1 MTETNLPQQSESDV
15 KAAEALHQKHL
26 LITEQMRGVIV
37 GQDEVIEQLL
47 IVLLCRGHCILEGV
61 PGLAKT
67 LIVSTLA
74 SLLNQSFRRIQF
86 TPDLMPSDITGTD
99 ILEEDHTTGKRVFR
113 FIPGPLFGN
122 MILADEIN
130 RTPPKTQSA
139 LLEATQE
146 RQLTVAGQ
154 TYPLPNPFM
163 VLATQNPIEQ
173 EGTYPLPEAQLD
185 RFMLKIQVDYPTRE
199 QELSIAKRASTNY
212 SFAITKVLT
221 IEEILAMQEL
231 VRKMPVGDH
240 VYEFA
245 VDLVRKSRPV
255 RGKDSGYISQMVAW
269 GAGPRAVIFLL
280 LAAKARAILQG
291 RFHATTA
298 DVAAMALP
306 VLRHRLIP
314 SFNAE
319 AAGQNSDLII
329 RRLVDEATGQ
339 RGLGST
345 ATVATARVAPVTPPS
360 PPVPP
365 PIIKSAPTGPV
376 KIQGNLR

>member
-1 MTETNLPQQSESDV
+1 MPDVNLPKESEADV
-15 KAAEALHQKHL
+15 QAAESLHQKHL
-26 LITEQMRGVIV
+26 LILEQMRGVIV

-47 IVLLCRGHCILEGV
+47 VALLCRGHCILEGV

-74 SLLNQSFRRIQF
+74 SLLNQSFKRIQF

-99 ILEEDHTTGKRVFR
+99 ILEEDRTTGKRVFR

-185 RFMLKIQVDYPTRE
+185 RFMLKIQVEYPSRE
-199 QELSIAKRASTNY
+199 QELTIAKRASTAY
-212 SFAITKVLT
+212 SFSISKVLSV
-221 IEEILAMQEL
+221 EEIVAMQDL

-245 VDLVRKSRPV
+245 VDLVRRTRPTRE
-255 RGKDSGYISQMVAW
+255 RGGGYVSQMVSW
-269 GAGPRAVIFLL
+269 GAGPRAVIFLV
-280 LAAKARAILQG
+280 LAAKARAMLQG
-291 RFHATTA
+291 RYHATTG
-298 DVAAMALP
+298 DVTAMALP

-319 AAGQNSDLII
+319 AAGQTSDQII
-329 RRLVDEATGQ
+329 KKLVEETVTQ
-339 RGLGST
+339 YST
-345 ATVATARVAPVTPPS
+345 DR
-360 PPVPP
+360 PPVPSSTAKP
-365 PIIKSAPTGPV
+365 PPTPPPPPPVINTGWTGPV
-376 KIQGNLR
+376 KSRGL

>member
-1 MTETNLPQQSESDV
+1 MTDSKSLPASESDV
-15 KAAEALHQKHL
+15 QAAQALHQKHL
-26 LITEQMRGVIV
+26 LILEQMRGVVV

-47 IVLLCRGHCILEGV
+47 VALLCRGHCILEGV

-67 LIVSTLA
+67 LMVSTLA
-74 SLLNQSFRRIQF
+74 SMLNQTFRRIQF

-99 ILEEDHTTGKRVFR
+99 ILEEDRTTGKRVFR

-185 RFMLKIQVDYPTRE
+185 RFMLKIQVDYPSRE
-199 QELSIAKRASTNY
+199 QELAIAKRASTAY
-212 SFAITKVLT
+212 AFEISKVLT
-221 IEEILAMQEL
+221 VEEILAMQDL

-245 VDLVRKSRPV
+245 VDLVRKTRPE
-255 RGKDSGYISQMVAW
+255 RGKGAGYVNQMVSW

-291 RFHATTA
+291 RYHTTTG
-298 DVAAMALP
+298 DISAMALP

-319 AAGQNSDLII
+319 AAGQNSDQII
-329 RRLVDEATGQ
+329 RRLIDEANGTPQ
-339 RGLGST
+339 RPPIPSQST
-345 ATVATARVAPVTPPS
+345 AAPPS
-360 PPVPP
+360 PPVIREARPP
-365 PIIKSAPTGPV
+365 SRMRSV
-376 KIQGNLR
+376 

>member
-1 MTETNLPQQSESDV
+1 MTDTKSSPEAADV
-15 KAAEALHQKHL
+15 QAVEALHNKHQ
-26 LITEQMRGVIV
+26 LILEQMRGVIV
-37 GQDEVIEQLL
+37 GQDEVIEQLM
-47 IVLLCRGHCILEGV
+47 VALLCRGHCILEGV

-74 SLLNQSFRRIQF
+74 SLLNQTFRRIQF
-86 TPDLMPSDITGTD
+86 TLDLMPSDITGTD
-99 ILEEDHTTGKRVFR
+99 ILEEDRTTGKRVFR

-146 RQLTVAGQ
+146 HQLTVAGQ

-199 QELSIAKRASTNY
+199 QEVAIAKRASTAY
-212 SFAITKVLT
+212 SFTISKVLT
-221 IEEILAMQEL
+221 VEEILAMQEL

-245 VDLVRKSRPV
+245 VDLVRRSRPV
-255 RGKDSGYISQMVAW
+255 RGKSSGLC
-269 GAGPRAVIFLL
+269 RARWWRG
-280 LAAKARAILQG
+280 ARARARSFFCCWPPRPG
-291 RFHATTA
+291 RFCKAVSTPPPATS
-298 DVAAMALP
+298 P
-306 VLRHRLIP
+306 P
-314 SFNAE
+314 WPCPCC
-319 AAGQNSDLII
+319 
-329 RRLVDEATGQ
+329 ATGSSP
-339 RGLGST
+339 RST
-345 ATVATARVAPVTPPS
+345 PRPPARIPIKSSNGWWMKTIAQHRDGAAPPEPTAPAVPP
-360 PPVPP
+360 PPIPVPP
-365 PIIKSAPTGPV
+365 PIPRTARNLALNNARGP
-376 KIQGNLR
+376 

>member
-1 MTETNLPQQSESDV
+1 MTDASVPNASESDV
-15 KAAEALHQKHL
+15 QAVQALHQKHL
-26 LITEQMRGVIV
+26 QILEQVGGVIV

-47 IVLLCRGHCILEGV
+47 VALLCRGHCILEGV

-67 LIVSTLA
+67 LLVSTLA
-74 SLLNQSFRRIQF
+74 SLLNQTFRRIQF

-99 ILEEDHTTGKRVFR
+99 ILEEDRTTGKRVFR

-139 LLEATQE
+139 LLEAMQE

-185 RFMLKIQVDYPTRE
+185 RFMLKIQVGYPTRE
-199 QELSIAKRASTNY
+199 QELAIAKRASTAY
-212 SFAITKVLT
+212 AFTIAKVLSV
-221 IEEILAMQEL
+221 EEILAMQEL

-240 VYEFA
+240 VYEYA
-245 VDLVRKSRPV
+245 VDLVRKSRPPAI
-255 RGKDSGYISQMVAW
+255 KDTGFVSQMVSW

-291 RFHATTA
+291 RYHATSQ

-319 AAGQNSDLII
+319 ATGQNSDQII
-329 RRLVDEATGQ
+329 RRLLDEMNGTPSHPSNPV
-339 RGLGST
+339 RL
-345 ATVATARVAPVTPPS
+345 APQI
-360 PPVPP
+360 PP
-365 PIIKSAPTGPV
+365 PIPPPIPRP
-376 KIQGNLR
+376 IQLKGRGV